1 MPTKKTAA
9 VKKTTQ
15 KKILSL
21 NKSLNRFS
29 KLSLKY
35 LKRLLSELCRLNKKR
50 LHNLI
55 HSN

>member
-1 MPTKKTAA
+1 MPTQKSCGYKKAP
-9 VKKTTQ
+9 Q

-35 LKRLLSELCRLNKKR
+35 LKRLLNELCKLNKKR